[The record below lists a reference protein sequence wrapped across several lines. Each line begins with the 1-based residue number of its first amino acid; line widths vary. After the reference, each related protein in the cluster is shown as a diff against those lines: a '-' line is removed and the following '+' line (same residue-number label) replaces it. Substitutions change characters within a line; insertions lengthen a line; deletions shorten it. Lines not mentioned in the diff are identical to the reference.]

1 MCHQSVGLI
10 AREIERRGI
19 ATVSLSSAYSITR
32 AAFAPRAVYLD
43 FPLGRTAGKAG
54 DVAMQRH
61 ILRAALARLR
71 DAEAPGEIVQLP
83 YRWADTDDWK
93 DGVMRPQRGAS
104 EGARDDARSE
114 RLGTPQ
120 YQTEEDAALADPGCP
135 TCIFPDTASPAA
147 RA

>member
-54 DVAMQRH
+54 DAVMQRD
-61 ILRAALARLR
+61 IVRAALARLR
-71 DAEAPGEIVQLP
+71 DAEAPGEIVELP
-83 YRWADTDDWK
+83 YRWAESEDWK
-93 DGVMRPQRGAS
+93 DRVMRPQATDDS
-104 EGARDDARSE
+104 TAHRDDRSA

-120 YQTEEDAALADPGCP
+120 YQTEEDEALADPECP
-135 TCIFPDTASPAA
+135 TCIFPDTASPALPA
-147 RA
+147 

>member
-1 MCHQSVGLI
+1 MGLI
-10 AREIERRGI
+10 AREVERRGI

-32 AAFAPRAVYLD
+32 AAFVPRAVYLD

-54 DVAMQRH
+54 DAAMQREVM
-61 ILRAALARLR
+61 RAALARLR
-71 DAEAPGEIVQLP
+71 DAGAPGEIVDLP

-93 DGVMRPQRGAS
+93 DGVMRTEGGGS
-104 EGARDDARSE
+104 EGAGEDARSK

-120 YQTEEDAALADPGCP
+120 YQTEEDAARADPGCP
-135 TCIFPDTASPAA
+135 TCIFPDTASPAQ